1 MTPSPAD
8 MPRTTAVVPP
18 FSAPAAAPH
27 QVTPRPAP
35 RRPKQSGPPQRDA
48 ALAQPGV
55 HDCPVPDCDVL
66 VSPGLIAC
74 REHWLKIP
82 RHRRL
87 RLVPTF
93 QQRTDDPAAFDTA
106 VRIARELVL
115 TYARRTP

>member
-1 MTPSPAD
+1 MTPTPAD

-18 FSAPAAAPH
+18 FSAPAAPH
-27 QVTPRPAP
+27 PVTQRPAT
-35 RRPKQSGPPQRDA
+35 RPKKSGPPARDEA
-48 ALAQPGV
+48 RAQPGV